1 MERQYIG
8 ARYVPKFWD
17 NGSGSTDWTPNIP
30 YESMVV
36 VTYMN
41 NSYTSKVPVP
51 ATQVTPN
58 IDTEHWA
65 LTGAYNAQVEQ
76 YRQDVENIK
85 DTIATICHD
94 VKLYGAIGDGNSDD
108 TTAIQNAVNDAI
120 ADGGS
125 VFFPVGRYKVHTINV
140 NGSCNID
147 LNGSEILTENE
158 NGFMCEPEH
167 FTTSLTT
174 SYTKGNEPKFT
185 VASSSGIHIGDVVV
199 IQDSVLRETS
209 REYYFRGVTG
219 VVNNISGNNI
229 FLSNAPDT
237 DLSANCVVT
246 VYKKCCVNIKNGS
259 IRNVGSMNDAVFGV
273 RVFGTSISNIENL
286 FVENY
291 HENIDIYYSCFTTVR
306 KCVIGH
312 SKSAGDAWDGYGIAN
327 ESSSFTTIDS
337 CSIKSGQHGIS
348 NGGWTPVYN
357 TTINNCYIMNEN
369 INANQFLS
377 LDTHNNVVNT
387 VVNNCTIGQFG
398 MYGVITLNN
407 CRIVKSSMN
416 SDDNEWYG
424 SNNGNLTALVINNCI
439 VETNMRVYFRSG
451 NYGNITITNT
461 DNLTLSMNNINVGN
475 IKIDG
480 KPIRMYN
487 NKNGSVDEVSICNAN
502 YPQIDSNDIIL
513 YNAKAVKFSNVS
525 VYARSNIITVN
536 ANKILCEN
544 VNVREGYSDGSIIFN
559 SDDITIV
566 NSSLTNLSRGL
577 NTTGN
582 KLVVIGGAISGN
594 LNDIASTRRTFID
607 TVYGNDNITLF
618 TFDTTPYKLT
628 RDTDGTAKFVTL

>member
-17 NGSGSTDWTPNIP
+17 NGSGSTEWTPNIP
-30 YESMVV
+30 YESMIV

-51 ATQVTPN
+51 ATEVTPN

-76 YRQDVENIK
+76 YRKDVEKIE
-85 DTIATICHD
+85 DTIAAICHD
-94 VKLYGAIGDGNSDD
+94 VKVYGAVGDGTTDD
-108 TTAIQNAVNDAI
+108 TTAIQNAINDAI

-125 VFFPVGRYKVHTINV
+125 VFFPVGRYKVHTISV

-147 LNGSEILTENE
+147 LNGSEILTANE
-158 NGFMCEPEH
+158 NGFMCEPEN

-174 SYTKGNEPKFT
+174 GYTKGNEPKFT
-185 VASSSGIHIGDVVV
+185 VASSSGIHVGDVVV
-199 IQDSVLRETS
+199 IEDSVLRETS
-209 REYYFRGVTG
+209 REYYYRGITA

-259 IRNVGSMNDAVFGV
+259 IRNIGSMNDAEFGIKILGASGS
-273 RVFGTSISNIENL
+273 RIENL

-291 HENIDIYYSCFTTVR
+291 HKNIAIYYSCFTTVE

-312 SKSAGDAWDGYGIAN
+312 SKSAGDAWDGYGISNA
-327 ESSSFTTIDS
+327 SCSFTTIDS
-337 CSIKSGQHGIS
+337 CSVKSGQHGIS

-369 INANQFLS
+369 INASQFGS
-377 LDTHNNVVNT
+377 LDAHGNVVNT
-387 VVNNCTIGQFG
+387 VVNNCTIGQFA

-407 CRIVKSSMN
+407 CRIVKSSMDSIVSEWEG
-416 SDDNEWYG
+416 SDT
-424 SNNGNLTALVINNCI
+424 GNLTALVINNCI
-439 VETNMRVYFRSG
+439 VETEMRVDFRGS
-451 NYGNITITNT
+451 NYGDITITNT
-461 DNLTLSMNNINVGN
+461 DNLTLAMNNVNVGN

-480 KPIRMYN
+480 KPVKMYN
-487 NKNGSVDEVSICNAN
+487 ENGSVDNVSICNVN
-502 YPQIDSNDIIL
+502 YPQIDSKAITL

-525 VYARSNIITVN
+525 VYARYNIITVN
-536 ANKILCEN
+536 SNKILCEN
-544 VNVREGYSDGSIIFN
+544 VNVRAGYEEGSIIFN

-577 NTTGN
+577 STTGN
-582 KLVVIGGAISGN
+582 KLVVIGGAISGT
-594 LNDIASTRRTFID
+594 LNTIKSSNKVFID
-607 TVYGNDNITLF
+607 TEFINEIVTAF
-618 TFDTTPYKLT
+618 TFGGTMYKLT